1 MGRVILRGFF
11 SRKLRSALTAV
22 AVVLGVAM
30 VSGTFVLTDKINAA
44 FTNIIQEGNR
54 NVDVSITKAGAFGS
68 GIPGES
74 GVPFDSSV
82 LGDVTRV
89 AGVREAAAVVETSGF
104 LVKGSE
110 KLTAQGGAPSILA
123 SVEPPALSPYTPVAG
138 SLPNRSGEVAV
149 NQKLA
154 QDEALRIGQRLQLST
169 ATGLHP
175 AEIVGIVKFG
185 DVSSIGG
192 ASIVVAPL
200 GDVQEWSHLRGQA
213 TRITVAGDP
222 GMDDAALAERLRASV
237 PAELTVET
245 GAVNAAR
252 QADDVAEQLGFLKY
266 MLLAFGFVAVFVGAF
281 IIFNTYSITV
291 AQRTREFGVLRT
303 LGATGRQTLLAVL
316 GEALL
321 VGLIATALGIL
332 GGIGF
337 ASLLMWV
344 FDRAGF
350 GIPSAGTIVEVRT
363 IVWAVVVGLGVTL
376 LAALLP
382 ALRARGVSPLAA
394 LREGLT
400 ARRGRRW
407 VRVSLASVFLLLAL
421 AMIGLGVAGDGTL
434 ETRLATLGGAA
445 LTFFVAVALA
455 MPYLVRP
462 VVAVLAP
469 VVHRLGGEGK
479 LATGNTTRNP
489 GRTGVTAAA
498 LMIGTGLVV
507 FVAILGSGLKASI
520 NDSLDRSVRGDLIV
534 QAETYGSPLPSGVV
548 DATYGVP
555 GVAVT
560 SAVGVAPVQI
570 DGKTESLIAGIDVDT
585 FGSVYAFE
593 WDEGSDALV
602 ADLGTSGALLE
613 RNIAQAAGV
622 DVGDTITVRNRVG
635 HTGSFEVRGT
645 YDDPNV
651 LGAVLVSD
659 VALRP
664 LLEPGNT
671 GVGLMLVK
679 AAGGADTGVVQRDVE
694 SALAKFPVA
703 SVQSN
708 AELQDEVESSVNQL
722 LAIFYALLAMSVVI
736 SLFGI
741 VNTLVLSVYER
752 TREIGLLRAIG
763 TTHRQVR
770 RMIRYESVLTAVLG
784 AFVGVGVGVLFGYA
798 ITTALSDE
806 GLAFA
811 LPLGQIV
818 VFMLLA
824 VVAGVLA
831 AVFPARRASRLDV
844 LQALQHE

>member
-1 MGRVILRGFF
+1 
-11 SRKLRSALTAV
+11 
-22 AVVLGVAM
+22 
-30 VSGTFVLTDKINAA
+30 
-44 FTNIIQEGNR
+44 
-54 NVDVSITKAGAFGS
+54 
-68 GIPGES
+68 
-74 GVPFDSSV
+74 
-82 LGDVTRV
+82 
-89 AGVREAAAVVETSGF
+89 
-104 LVKGSE
+104 
-110 KLTAQGGAPSILA
+110 
-123 SVEPPALSPYTPVAG
+123 
-138 SLPNRSGEVAV
+138 
-149 NQKLA
+149 
-154 QDEALRIGQRLQLST
+154 
-169 ATGLHP
+169 
-175 AEIVGIVKFG
+175 
-185 DVSSIGG
+185 
-192 ASIVVAPL
+192 
-200 GDVQEWSHLRGQA
+200 
-213 TRITVAGDP
+213 
-222 GMDDAALAERLRASV
+222 
-237 PAELTVET
+237 
-245 GAVNAAR
+245 
-252 QADDVAEQLGFLKY
+252 
-266 MLLAFGFVAVFVGAF
+266 
-281 IIFNTYSITV
+281 
-291 AQRTREFGVLRT
+291 
-303 LGATGRQTLLAVL
+303 
-316 GEALL
+316 
-321 VGLIATALGIL
+321 
-332 GGIGF
+332 
-337 ASLLMWV
+337 
-344 FDRAGF
+344 
-350 GIPSAGTIVEVRT
+350 
-363 IVWAVVVGLGVTL
+363 
-376 LAALLP
+376 
-382 ALRARGVSPLAA
+382 
-394 LREGLT
+394 
-400 ARRGRRW
+400 
-407 VRVSLASVFLLLAL
+407 
-421 AMIGLGVAGDGTL
+421 
-434 ETRLATLGGAA
+434 
-445 LTFFVAVALA
+445 
-455 MPYLVRP
+455 
-462 VVAVLAP
+462 
-469 VVHRLGGEGK
+469 
-479 LATGNTTRNP
+479 
-489 GRTGVTAAA
+489 
-498 LMIGTGLVV
+498 
-507 FVAILGSGLKASI
+507 
-520 NDSLDRSVRGDLIV
+520 
-534 QAETYGSPLPSGVV
+534 
-548 DATYGVP
+548 VP

>member
-30 VSGTFVLTDKINAA
+30 VSGTFVLTDKIEAA
-44 FTNIIQEGNR
+44 FTNIIEEGNR
-54 NVDVSITKAGAFGS
+54 NVDVSITKEGAFGS
-68 GIPGES
+68 NMPGES
-74 GVPFDSSV
+74 GVPFDASV
-82 LGDVTRV
+82 ATAVVRV

-104 LVKGSE
+104 LVRGAE

-123 SVEPPALSPYTPVAG
+123 SVEPSSLSPYTPVAG
-138 SLPNRSGEVAV
+138 RIPDRSGEVAV
-149 NQKLA
+149 NEKLA
-154 QDEALRIGQRLQLST
+154 DDEGLRVGQGLQLST

-175 AEIVGIVKFG
+175 VEIAGIVKFG

-192 ASIVVAPL
+192 ASIVIAPL
-200 GDVQEWSHLRGQA
+200 ADVQEWSHLDGQA
-213 TRITVAGDP
+213 TRVTVAGEA
-222 GMDDAALAERLRASV
+222 GIDDAALAERVRASV
-237 PAELTVET
+237 PADLTVET

-252 QADDVAEQLGFLKY
+252 QANDVADQLGFLKY
-266 MLLAFGFVAVFVGAF
+266 LLLAFGFVAVFVGAF

-316 GEALL
+316 GEALI
-321 VGLIATALGIL
+321 VGVIATAIGIL

-337 ASLLMWV
+337 ASLMTWV

-350 GIPSAGTIVEVRT
+350 GIPAVGTIVETRT

-382 ALRARGVSPLAA
+382 AVRARGVSPLAA
-394 LREGLT
+394 LSTGLT
-400 ARRGRRW
+400 ARRGRGW
-407 VRVSLASVFLLLAL
+407 VRVSLASVFGLLAVAL
-421 AMIGLGVAGDGTL
+421 ISLGVVGSGTL
-434 ETRLATLGGAA
+434 ETRLATLAGGA

-462 VVAVLAP
+462 VVATLAP
-469 VVHRLGGEGK
+469 VVHRFGGEGK

-498 LMIGTGLVV
+498 LMVGTGLVV
-507 FVAILGSGLKASI
+507 FVAILGSGLKTSI
-520 NDSLDRSVRGDLIV
+520 NDSLDRSVHGDLIV
-534 QAETYGSPLPSGVV
+534 QAETYGSPLPSATV
-548 DATYGVP
+548 DATAAVP
-555 GVAVT
+555 GVAVA
-560 SAVGVAPVQI
+560 SPVGMAPVQI
-570 DGKTESLIAGIDVDT
+570 NGKTETMLAGIDVDS
-585 FGSVYAFE
+585 FGTVYGLDWE
-593 WDEGSDALV
+593 KGSDELV
-602 ADLGTSGALLE
+602 TGLGTSGAILE
-613 RNIAQAAGV
+613 RGIAQAAGA
-622 DVGDTITVRNRVG
+622 DVGDMISLRNRVG
-635 HTGSFEVRGT
+635 ETGTFEVRGT
-645 YDDPNV
+645 YDDPN
-651 LGAVLVSD
+651 LLNAVLVSD
-659 VALRP
+659 SALVP

-671 GVGLMLVK
+671 GVGIMFVK
-679 AAGGADTGVVQRDVE
+679 AADGADATVVQQRVE
-694 SALAKFPVA
+694 RTLAQFPVA

-708 AELQDEVESSVNQL
+708 AELKAEVESSVNQL
-722 LAIFYALLAMSVVI
+722 LAIFYALLAMSVLI

-770 RMIRYESVLTAVLG
+770 RMIRYESILTAVFG
-784 AFVGVGVGVLFGYA
+784 ALVGVGVGVLFGYA

-811 LPLGQIV
+811 LPAGQIA

-824 VVAGVLA
+824 VVAGALA